1 MAKATS
7 QFVAKDNQTVPQVT
21 VDKYDLHEKIF
32 ITNNSPASVEITC
45 RATLDH
51 GSCVNVIEDSEDGQ
65 YVSCRQRL
73 EIEGL
78 TFSCGI
84 DDFVVEIEEGRNDIN
99 EVHLQGKKKKGIEF

>member
-1 MAKATS
+1 M
-7 QFVAKDNQTVPQVT
+7 T

-73 EIEGL
+73 GIEGL

-84 DDFVVEIEEGRNDIN
+84 DDFVVEIEEGRNDVN
-99 EVHLQGKKKKGIEF
+99 EVHLEGKKKKGIEF